1 MNNILSNFDIDEILK
16 NYKINY
22 NGVFSKN
29 ELPNKLP
36 VGFYVINMQS
46 SDKGT
51 GTHWIALYKI
61 NDGYS
66 QFFDAF
72 GFVPPLEIENKLH
85 KYDYNDRDIQD
96 INSSSCGYY
105 CIAFIKFMNGK
116 SDLKKSFRTFIKMFD
131 NDTKRNEEILY
142 NILYN

>member
-1 MNNILSNFDIDEILK
+1 
-16 NYKINY
+16 
-22 NGVFSKN
+22 
-29 ELPNKLP
+29 
-36 VGFYVINMQS
+36 MQS
-46 SDKGT
+46 SDKGN

-66 QFFDAF
+66 QYFDSF

-85 KYDYNDRDIQD
+85 KYDYNDRDIQN
-96 INSSSCGYY
+96 INSTSCGYY

-116 SDLKKSFRTFIKMFD
+116 QNVKQAFETFIKMFD
-131 NDTKRNEEILY
+131 KDTKRNEEILY

>member
-1 MNNILSNFDIDEILK
+1 MNNILSNFDIDKILK

-22 NGVFSKN
+22 NGIYAKN

-36 VGFYVINMQS
+36 NGFYVINMQS
-46 SDKGT
+46 SDKGN
-51 GTHWIALYKI
+51 GTHWVSLFKI

-66 QFFDAF
+66 QYMDSF

-116 SDLKKSFRTFIKMFD
+116 TDLKKSFKTFIKMFS
-131 NDTKRNEEILY
+131 NNTKNNEEILY